1 MRESQSETAL
11 TLAQQLGTHAQEL
24 SASLGQTSALVQ
36 DAAGLVQAGG
46 AELTAVAEMF
56 AEAVDRQREAARE
69 WLENL
74 GHVERAVADA
84 GEGAAADALG
94 HHLARTHE
102 IFDRQLRF
110 QQELFEQLRH
120 ARTSPRDGHTTVTGM
135 ENDVSA

>member
-1 MRESQSETAL
+1 M
-11 TLAQQLGTHAQEL
+11 HAEAL
-24 SASLGQTSALVQ
+24 SASLGQTSELVQ
-36 DAAGLVQAGG
+36 NAAGLVQAGG

-56 AEAVDRQREAARE
+56 GEAVDRQREAARE

-110 QQELFEQLRH
+110 QQELFEQLRNG
-120 ARTSPRDGHTTVTGM
+120 RVNGHSTHNGQSTPPNGI